1 MGMPIRFLPLGIWI
15 IVLLLALTAGAAEPK
30 FPALSGRVVDEANIL
45 SAAAEQRLTGMLA
58 AHEQTTGEQVVIVT
72 LSSLQGFPIED
83 FGYRLGRA
91 WGIGEKGKNTGALLI
106 IVPKERQVRIE
117 VGYGLEGRLT
127 DAISRAIIE
136 RDLLPAFR
144 QGDFDRGVVAGTAAL
159 LGALGGDPKN
169 TIPVTKSEPG
179 DDPLSALVLLVLIFF
194 VVFGLFGRRR
204 GMWIGPMVGGIWSA
218 GGSSRNDSFG
228 GFSGSGGSFGGG
240 GASGRW

>member
-1 MGMPIRFLPLGIWI
+1 MRKRIGFLPLGIWI
-15 IVLLLALTAGAAEPK
+15 VVLLLASIAGAAEPN

-58 AHEQTTGEQVVIVT
+58 AHEQATGEQVVVVT
-72 LSSLQGFPIED
+72 LPSLQGFPIED

-144 QGDFDRGVVAGTAAL
+144 QGDFDRGVIAGTAAL
-159 LGALGGDPKN
+159 LGAWG
-169 TIPVTKSEPG
+169 VTLKT
-179 DDPLSALVLLVLIFF
+179 LSL
-194 VVFGLFGRRR
+194 
-204 GMWIGPMVGGIWSA
+204 
-218 GGSSRNDSFG
+218 
-228 GFSGSGGSFGGG
+228 
-240 GASGRW
+240 

>member
-1 MGMPIRFLPLGIWI
+1 MRTPIRFVPLGIWI
-15 IVLLLALTAGAAEPK
+15 IVLLLASTAGAAEPK
-30 FPALSGRVVDEANIL
+30 FPALSGRVVDDANIL
-45 SAAAEQRLTGMLA
+45 STAAEQRLTGMLA
-58 AHEQTTGEQVVIVT
+58 AHEQATGEQVVIVT
-72 LSSLQGFPIED
+72 LPSLQGFPIED

-106 IVPKERQVRIE
+106 IAPKERQVRVE

-169 TIPVTKSEPG
+169 AIPVTKSEPSE
-179 DDPLSALVLLVLIFF
+179 DPLSAIVLLVLIFF
-194 VVFGLFGRRR
+194 VVFGLFGRRG

-228 GFSGSGGSFGGG
+228 GFSGGGGSFGGG